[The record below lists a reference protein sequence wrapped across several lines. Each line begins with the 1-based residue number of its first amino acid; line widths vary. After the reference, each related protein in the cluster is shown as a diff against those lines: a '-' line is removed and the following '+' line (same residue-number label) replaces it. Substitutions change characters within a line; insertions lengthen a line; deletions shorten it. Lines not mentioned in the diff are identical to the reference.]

1 VTDTSPVAPASPAA
15 PDGTL
20 VDSWRAADTRFEA
33 VVAELARM
41 RANAEI
47 GATRAAVVNLVVLA
61 AADAGATRAI
71 DSIVGLGRHHP
82 GRIIVIVPRG
92 GAGDDDRMAAGLE
105 LYCSQVE
112 ARSLWW
118 DVVRLEIG
126 GPVAGHA
133 ESLVEPLLLHD
144 LPVALWLAGGTSR
157 VDSPVLLDLAAQ
169 LIVSGERA
177 ASISAP
183 ATAED
188 LAGLARRKPLSDLA
202 WVATEP
208 ARQALAR
215 LFDAPERTELL
226 AGADSLR
233 VEGPAWSSRLLAGWF
248 CERTGLAPGSVEIAP
263 GDDLRAEVGLGSRRA
278 ELEAGPVWPAG
289 RVATD
294 MPDPPGSGSGVAVAR
309 LGPTR
314 VSVAHGGSATRRLLT
329 AALSRPWRDRRYE
342 AALELAGR
350 LGR

>member
-1 VTDTSPVAPASPAA
+1 MTATSAA
-15 PDGTL
+15 VPDGTL
-20 VDSWRAADTRFEA
+20 VDSWQATDTRFETA
-33 VVAELARM
+33 VAELARM
-41 RANAEI
+41 RASTEI

-71 DSIVGLGRHHP
+71 DSIVGLGHQHP
-82 GRIIVIVPRG
+82 GRIIVIVPRDE
-92 GAGDDDRMAAGLE
+92 AEDDRMAARLE

-112 ARSLWW
+112 DRYLWW

-157 VDSPVLLDLAAQ
+157 VDSPGLLDLAAQ

-177 ASISAP
+177 ASISAL
-183 ATAED
+183 AAAED
-188 LAGLARRKPLSDLA
+188 LAGLVRRKPLFDLA

-226 AGADSLR
+226 ARTDGLW
-233 VEGPAWSSRLLAGWF
+233 VEGPPWSSRLLAGWF
-248 CERTGLAPGSVEIAP
+248 CERTGLAAGSVEIVA
-263 GDDLRAEVGLGSRRA
+263 GDELRAEVGLGSIRA

-289 RVATD
+289 RVTTET
-294 MPDPPGSGSGVAVAR
+294 PEPPGSGPGVAVAC
-309 LGPTR
+309 LGQTR
-314 VSVAHGGSATRRLLT
+314 VSVSHGGSATRRLLVT
-329 AALSRPWRDRRYE
+329 ALSRPWRDRRYE
-342 AALELAGR
+342 AALDLAGR

>member
-1 VTDTSPVAPASPAA
+1 MTGTGSAL
-15 PDGTL
+15 PDGSL
-20 VDSWRAADTRFEA
+20 VDSWRSEDTRFEP

-41 RANAEI
+41 RADAEI

-61 AADAGATRAI
+61 AADAGATRAV
-71 DSIVGLGRHHP
+71 DSVVGLGRHHP
-82 GRIIVIVPRG
+82 GRIIVIVPRD
-92 GAGDDDRMAAGLE
+92 GADDDDRMAGGLE

-112 ARSLWW
+112 DRYLWW

-157 VDSPVLLDLAAQ
+157 VDSPGLLDLAAQ

-177 ASISAP
+177 ASISAH

-188 LAGLARRKPLSDLA
+188 LAGLVRGKPLSDLA

-215 LFDAPERTELL
+215 LFDAPERRELL
-226 AGADSLR
+226 AAADGLR
-233 VEGPAWSSRLLAGWF
+233 VEGPPWSSRLLAGWF
-248 CERTGLAPGSVEIAP
+248 CERTGLAPDSVEIVP
-263 GDDLRAEVGLGSRRA
+263 GDDLRAEVRLGSSRA

-289 RVATD
+289 RVTTD
-294 MPDPPGSGSGVAVAR
+294 TPEPPGSGPGVAVAR

-314 VSVAHGGSATRRLLT
+314 VSVSHGGSATRRLLT
-329 AALSRPWRDRRYE
+329 SALSRPWRDRRYE
-342 AALELAGR
+342 AALDVAGR